1 MSYFQEQARNSIK
14 KTIPALFLV
23 FCLAS
28 TLPMLSCGPDQ
39 SFDSMSL
46 TLNFSPK
53 DIPAGTFR
61 LNVYVLPN
69 SVMINQQEEVVN
81 CDLFVGPT
89 ADKNVFD
96 YTSFLVT
103 TPIQVTFNPDDE
115 NAISIK
121 ELPEGL
127 LVFIV
132 EAVDEPGSQLAL
144 GCGMAQIERGK
155 KVFISI
161 YMQAS

>member
-1 MSYFQEQARNSIK
+1 MFKRYKQSCM
-14 KTIPALFLV
+14 TILGLCLLV
-23 FCLAS
+23 SFAFV
-28 TLPMLSCGPDQ
+28 SCGPDQ
-39 SFDSMSL
+39 SLDTRSL
-46 TLNFSPK
+46 TLRFSPQ
-53 DIPAGTFR
+53 DIPLNTFR

-69 SVMINQQEEVVN
+69 SVTINQQEEAVS
-81 CDLFVGPT
+81 CELFVGPT
-89 ADKNVFD
+89 ADKNVYD

-103 TPIQVTFNPDDE
+103 TPIQIAFNPNDE

-144 GCGMAQIERGK
+144 GCGMAQVERGK
-155 KVFISI
+155 KVFVSI